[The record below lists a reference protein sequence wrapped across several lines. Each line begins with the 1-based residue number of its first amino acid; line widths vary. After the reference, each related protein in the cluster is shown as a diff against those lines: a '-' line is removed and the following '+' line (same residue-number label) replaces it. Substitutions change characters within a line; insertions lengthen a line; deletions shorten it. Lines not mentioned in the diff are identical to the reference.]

1 MMRKLMLGQV
11 ALALGLAV
19 AAAGCGR
26 FNELKAR
33 KLFKDAN
40 ALYQQQEYK
49 RAAEKYQETLD
60 LDPNLTV
67 PCEGGPCSAA
77 AYFYLANSYDQL
89 YKPARQGE
97 AENDAYLQKAVENYK
112 IAAEKETHPKMKR
125 LALQYLAA
133 AYGPDKLAQ
142 PEEAVT
148 AYRRIIDMAPSD
160 PEGYLALV
168 KIYEDA
174 GQYSEAEA
182 ALQKAKEMRPNDPQ
196 IYATIAGYYNRQGE
210 FDKTIE
216 ALRERATREPKNP
229 EAYQMLAAF
238 YWEKAYKDFR
248 LPEKDKVRYVE
259 DGLTASDQALK
270 LNPDY
275 FEAISFKNLLL
286 REKAKY
292 TKDRKQYDALIA
304 EANRLQQ
311 RAIELQKKRT
321 AGVGN

>member
-1 MMRKLMLGQV
+1 V
-11 ALALGLAV
+11 
-19 AAAGCGR
+19 
-26 FNELKAR
+26 
-33 KLFKDAN
+33 
-40 ALYQQQEYK
+40 LYQQQEYK
-49 RAAEKYQETLD
+49 RAAEKYQQTLE
-60 LDPNLTV
+60 LHPAMSV

-97 AENDAYLQKAVENYK
+97 AENDAYLQRAIENYRL
-112 IAAEKETHPKMKR
+112 ASEKESNPKMRK

-133 AYGPDKLAQ
+133 SYGPDKLNQ
-142 PEEAVT
+142 PDDAEA
-148 AYRRIIDMAPSD
+148 AYRQIIELNPGEA
-160 PEGYLALV
+160 ENYFALA

-174 GQYSEAEA
+174 GKYEEAEA

-196 IYATIAGYYNRQGE
+196 VYATIAGYYNRQGE

-216 ALRERATREPKNP
+216 ALRERAAREPKNP

-286 REKAKY
+286 REKAKF

-321 AGVGN
+321 AGVGQ